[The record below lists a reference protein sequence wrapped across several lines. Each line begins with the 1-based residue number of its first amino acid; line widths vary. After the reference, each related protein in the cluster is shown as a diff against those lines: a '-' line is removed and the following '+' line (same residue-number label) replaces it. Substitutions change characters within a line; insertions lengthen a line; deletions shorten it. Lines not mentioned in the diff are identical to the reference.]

1 MTALPLF
8 WAEGDPKI
16 ALSQTEQKAPI
27 VVALEQRFDVQPIDL
42 ITAESLKPH
51 RLLMLAQPGALSPRE
66 LVFLD
71 EWVQAGGRVVI
82 FADPA
87 LEWPSIYGMGD
98 PRRAPSV
105 TLLDPLFTHW
115 NVRLAPSQPVT
126 HQHDAQERSL
136 LDVPIFTNSPG
147 RWANTSAD
155 CAMADNGFRL
165 TCKIGKGRAELV
177 ADADVLD
184 ERSRAKE
191 GNSNSA
197 VVIALI
203 ESLSSNTSERE
214 DLKIQDQRKNSAP
227 TRS

>member
-8 WAEGDPKI
+8 WAEGDPKM

-27 VVALEQRFDVQPIDL
+27 IEALEQRFDVRPVDL
-42 ITAESLKPH
+42 ITPESLKPY

-66 LVFLD
+66 LVSLD
-71 EWVQAGGRVVI
+71 DWVRAGGRVVI

-87 LEWPSIYGMGD
+87 LEWPSIYGSGD

-105 TLLDPLFTHW
+105 TLLDPLFTRW
-115 NVRLAPSQPVT
+115 KAQLTASPAAT

-136 LDVPIFTNSPG
+136 LDVPIFTNTPG
-147 RWANTSAD
+147 LWITTSTD
-155 CAMADNGFRL
+155 CVAADNGFRL
-165 TCKIGKGRAELV
+165 VCKIGKGHAELV

-184 ERSRAKE
+184 ERSRAEE

-203 ESLSSNTSERE
+203 ESISSDLPKRE
-214 DLKIQDQRKNSAP
+214 ALGI
-227 TRS
+227 